1 MPVHRHAN
9 DRDPR
14 DSAAVG
20 GTLTAR
26 ATDSRAPRPTVSV
39 IIPCQNEAPTV
50 ASIVSCIR
58 SELVE
63 AEQLVDEVIVMDDG
77 SVDDTGRI
85 AEAAGAKVVAVDSV
99 LPHLEAGSG
108 KGNVL
113 WKSLFASY
121 GDVICWVD
129 GDIRNFEAHFVRNLI
144 QPLLEDPTL
153 CFVKAYYQRPYE
165 NLPQGGGRVTELVAR
180 PMISRYFP
188 ELSGIRQPLS
198 GEYAGRRSALE
209 SVPFVEGW
217 GVEMGLLIDL
227 TRQFG
232 VESIAQADLGIRRHR
247 NRALHELTP
256 QAAAIINVM
265 LKRSGCDANGQSEKV
280 VRLLPDG
287 GLEWVPVENRER
299 PPAGVVRRSLR
310 SEARRQ

>member
-1 MPVHRHAN
+1 
-9 DRDPR
+9 
-14 DSAAVG
+14 
-20 GTLTAR
+20 
-26 ATDSRAPRPTVSV
+26 
-39 IIPCQNEAPTV
+39 
-50 ASIVSCIR
+50 
-58 SELVE
+58 
-63 AEQLVDEVIVMDDG
+63 MDDG
-77 SVDDTGRI
+77 STDDT
-85 AEAAGAKVVAVDSV
+85 AAVAAAAGAKVIAVDSV
-99 LPHLEAGSG
+99 LPELIAGSG

-144 QPLLEDPTL
+144 LPLIDDPTL

-209 SVPFVEGW
+209 AVPFVEGW
-217 GVEMGLLIDL
+217 GVEMGLLIDIA
-227 TRQFG
+227 REFG
-232 VESIAQADLGIRRHR
+232 VESIAQADLGVRRHR

-265 LKRSGCDANGQSEKV
+265 LRRAGCEATGQSEQV

-287 GLEWVPVENRER
+287 SLEWVPVESRER
-299 PPAGVVRRSLR
+299 PPAASVQQPSACAERPTS
-310 SEARRQ
+310 